1 MTDVDVFSQVE
12 SLLPCGMKQLTGLQI
27 KGFWIETVAGWWDS
41 EAKLMIRDLTYHPL
55 RIQTAPKLQVVF
67 LRRNQIMVQLENDES
82 GQIIFATLH
91 DRFAP
96 KWW

>member
-1 MTDVDVFSQVE
+1 
-12 SLLPCGMKQLTGLQI
+12 MKQLTGLQI

-67 LRRNQIMVQLENDES
+67 LRRNQIMVQLENDQS
-82 GQIIFATLH
+82 GQIIATLH
-91 DRFAP
+91 DLGPQMVVIVREFP
-96 KWW
+96 LIQENLGW